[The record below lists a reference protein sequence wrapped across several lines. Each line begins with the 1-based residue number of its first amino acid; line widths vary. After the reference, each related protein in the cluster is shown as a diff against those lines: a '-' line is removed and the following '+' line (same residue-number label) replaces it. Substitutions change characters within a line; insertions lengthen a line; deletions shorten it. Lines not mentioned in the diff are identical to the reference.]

1 MKIYDYPRI
10 DLDRPGES
18 LHLPTRLDWQMLLHL
33 AKVGG
38 WQPAS
43 QEDFDAAYLQPEGQK
58 VSAADARCMAVAL
71 ASVLDD
77 IPDFV
82 IPLGKRIHVFEYFS
96 GPRNKDRVMEFVH
109 FCRRGAFRIT

>member
-1 MKIYDYPRI
+1 MRIYDYPRI

-38 WQPAS
+38 WQPES
-43 QEDFDAAYLQPEGQK
+43 TDGFDAAYLQPEGQK
-58 VSAADARCMAVAL
+58 VSAADASCIADAL
-71 ASVLDD
+71 ERVLDD

-82 IPLGKRIHVFEYFS
+82 IPLGKKIHVFEYFS
-96 GPRNKDRVMEFVH
+96 GERNKDRIVEFIK

>member
-33 AKVGG
+33 AKIGG
-38 WQPAS
+38 WQPGLPG
-43 QEDFDAAYLQPEGQK
+43 DFQAAYLQPEGQK
-58 VSAADARCMAVAL
+58 VPASEARAIAKAL
-71 ASVLDD
+71 EDVLDD
-77 IPDFV
+77 VPDFV
-82 IPLGKRIHVFEYFS
+82 IPIGRKIHVFEYFS
-96 GPRNKDRVMEFVH
+96 GERSKARIIEFIN